1 MSVKFHQLRADKV
14 INTFQIHK
22 NRNCEHLNKWVDTT
36 FLATSFEDQLLDFA
50 LQKYSDLGDG
60 WNEEELKMH
69 FISFIL
75 AAADINIPNVCKTF
89 FERPL
94 SGIIDDYELNIVC
107 DCMVASPRLAGDP
120 DKPYF
125 FLQEFKQAQRFG
137 RTDPQGQVLVAML
150 LAQEINLNNNP
161 LYGCYVIERQWFFT
175 TLIKRN
181 YCVTKAYDA
190 TKKEDLLLIVA
201 ILKNLKT
208 LILNELA

>member
-1 MSVKFHQLRADKV
+1 MATKFYQLRADKV
-14 INTFQIHK
+14 INTFQIEK
-22 NRNCEHLNKWVDTT
+22 NVDCVD
-36 FLATSFEDQLLDFA
+36 LKNWLDASIVLSDFENQLLDFA
-50 LQKYSDLGDG
+50 LQKYATLGDG

-69 FISFIL
+69 FISFVL
-75 AAADINIPNVCKTF
+75 ATADINIPKICKTF

-150 LAQEINLNNNP
+150 LAQAMNDNNKP

-175 TLIKRN
+175 TLIGRS
-181 YCVTKAYDA
+181 YCVSKAYDA
-190 TKKEDLLLIVA
+190 TKKDDLIEIVAVLRNLKSLIVN
-201 ILKNLKT
+201 NL
-208 LILNELA
+208 

>member
-1 MSVKFHQLRADKV
+1 MATKFYQLRADKV
-14 INTFQIHK
+14 INTFQIEK
-22 NRNCEHLNKWVDTT
+22 NVDCVD
-36 FLATSFEDQLLDFA
+36 LKNWLDASIVLSDFENQLLDFA
-50 LQKYSDLGDG
+50 LQKYATLGDG

-69 FISFIL
+69 FISFVL
-75 AAADINIPNVCKTF
+75 ATADINIPKVCKTF

-94 SGIIDDYELNIVC
+94 SGVIDDYELNIVC

-150 LAQEINLNNNP
+150 LAQAMNDNNKP

-175 TLIKRN
+175 TLIGRS
-181 YCVTKAYDA
+181 YCVSKAYDA
-190 TKKEDLLLIVA
+190 TKKDDLIEIVA
-201 ILKNLKT
+201 VLRDLKNLIVNN
-208 LILNELA
+208 L

>member
-1 MSVKFHQLRADKV
+1 MAIKFHQLRADKV
-14 INTFQIHK
+14 INAFQIQK
-22 NRNCEHLNKWVDTT
+22 NKECQHLKEWLDSSVEFSTFEH
-36 FLATSFEDQLLDFA
+36 QLLDFA
-50 LQKYSDLGDG
+50 LQKYAALGDG

-75 AAADINIPNVCKTF
+75 AAADINIPNICKTF

-94 SGIIDDYELNIVC
+94 TGVIDDYELNIVC

-150 LAQEINLNNNP
+150 LAQDINKNDKP

-175 TLIKRN
+175 TLIGRS
-181 YCVTKAYDA
+181 YCVSKAFDA
-190 TKKEDLLLIVA
+190 TEKDDIILITT
-201 ILKNLKT
+201 ILRNLKT
-208 LILNELA
+208 LIVNNL

>member
-1 MSVKFHQLRADKV
+1 MATKFYQLRADKV
-14 INTFQIHK
+14 INTFQIEK
-22 NRNCEHLNKWVDTT
+22 NVDCIDLKKWLDASID
-36 FLATSFEDQLLDFA
+36 LSDFENQLLDFA
-50 LQKYSDLGDG
+50 LQKYATLGDG

-69 FISFIL
+69 FISFVL
-75 AAADINIPNVCKTF
+75 ATADINIPKICKTF

-150 LAQEINLNNNP
+150 LAQAMNDNKKP

-175 TLIKRN
+175 TLVGRS
-181 YCVTKAYDA
+181 YCVSKAFDA
-190 TKKEDLLLIVA
+190 TEKDDLVEVVA
-201 ILKNLKT
+201 ILRNLKQ
-208 LILNELA
+208 LIVNGL